1 MLVLTTMLVPTI
13 SAKATT
19 YTADDSVI
27 ISSQYHD
34 FFNNYFDG
42 KTGYLYFPYSC
53 PNTDYNRTCYY
64 GIDNNGK
71 YIKVMYVGSGY
82 TYTQTIETGI
92 DENFAVNGNNII
104 RKDVSPIYTII
115 MGFAFAI
122 IIYIVLLM
130 IGGIF

>member
-53 PNTDYNRTCYY
+53 ASSEYNRTCYY
-64 GIDNNGK
+64 GINNK
-71 YIKVMYVGSGY
+71 NEYVKITYVGSGY
-82 TYTQTIETGI
+82 SYTQKIETGI
-92 DENFAVNGNNII
+92 DENFAVNGVNVIH
-104 RKDVSPIYTII
+104 KDVKPIYTII
-115 MGFAFAI
+115 TALAFAI

>member
-1 MLVLTTMLVPTI
+1 MLVLITMLVPTI
-13 SAKATT
+13 NVNAVT

-53 PNTDYNRTCYY
+53 SNTDYNRTCYY

-71 YIKVMYVGSGY
+71 YVKIMYVGSGY
-82 TYTQTIETGI
+82 TYSQKIETGI
-92 DENFAVNGNNII
+92 DKNFQVNGLNVIH
-104 RKDVSPIYTII
+104 KDVKPIYTII
-115 MGFAFAI
+115 TGLAFAI